1 MRRIFLLLEWDPD
14 LGAAADLVGVLGI
27 EDGRDALAEWIP
39 WHPDLAR
46 WYQRVREGVDT
57 RRVATWLDEDATLAI
72 AEVTKHAPDLD
83 LRTAVAAALDAQL
96 AAPSAPG
103 WG

>member
-27 EDGRDALAEWIP
+27 EDGRDALVEWIP

-46 WYQRVREGVDT
+46 WYRRVRDGVDAQ
-57 RRVATWLDEDATLAI
+57 RIAAWLHEDATLAI
-72 AEVTKHAPDLD
+72 TEVTEHAPDLD
-83 LRTAVAAALDAQL
+83 LRTAVAGALDAQL